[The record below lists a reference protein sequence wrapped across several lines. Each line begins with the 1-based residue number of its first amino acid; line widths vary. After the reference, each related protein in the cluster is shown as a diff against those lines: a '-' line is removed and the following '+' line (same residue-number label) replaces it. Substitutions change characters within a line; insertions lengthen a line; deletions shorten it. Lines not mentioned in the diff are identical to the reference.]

1 MRASLLV
8 KKFLSALVLVWLML
22 SAVFMLSRML
32 PGTFG
37 EEKMLQSQEGFY
49 SQSNHTSRAAAYN
62 ELLKRTRQDL
72 PVFYFSL
79 APINLQ
85 HNTGYSYLVPDPEWH
100 GLHNQYHFWLNDL
113 LQGNLG
119 TSFVNAKPVT
129 IVIREAGTTTLVISF
144 VSLALTIAIALGAGI
159 WMVQDTGKKLRKPL
173 LATLVVLDSM
183 PLFVFSLLLLLL
195 LANPD
200 AWQVFPVFGLG
211 ISLPGS
217 EHIWLSQAPYLIL
230 PVFCLT
236 LNNVPYLTNQFYN
249 YLSGTLQAG
258 YIRTA
263 RAKGLPSG
271 QVVTKHALKNAL
283 LPVITV
289 LSDML
294 PALVAGTVVIE
305 TIFAIP
311 GLGRLLVS
319 SVLARD
325 FPVII
330 GVMVLVAIVKMFS
343 NILADI
349 AYATTDPRIGRRAA

>member
-1 MRASLLV
+1 MRAPLFV
-8 KKFLSALVLVWLML
+8 KRFLSALLLVWFML
-22 SAVFMLSRML
+22 SAVFMLSRIL

-37 EEKMLQSQEGFY
+37 EEQMLHTQEGFY

-72 PVFYFSL
+72 PLFYFSL
-79 APINLQ
+79 APINSQ

-100 GLHNQYHFWLNDL
+100 GLHNQYHFWLKDL
-113 LQGNLG
+113 LQWNLG
-119 TSFVNAKPVT
+119 ASFVNAKPVT
-129 IVIREAGTTTLVISF
+129 TVIRDASATTLLISLT
-144 VSLALTIAIALGAGI
+144 SIALTIAIALGAGV
-159 WMVQDTGKKLRKPL
+159 WMVQDAGKKLRKPL

-200 AWQVFPVFGLG
+200 AWQLFPVFGLG
-211 ISLPGS
+211 ISMPGS
-217 EHIWLSQAPYLIL
+217 EQSWLLQAPYLVL
-230 PVFCLT
+230 PVLCLT

-249 YLSGTLQAG
+249 SLSGTLQAD

-263 RAKGLPSG
+263 RAKGLPTG
-271 QVVTKHALKNAL
+271 KVVTRHALKNAL

-294 PALVAGTVVIE
+294 PALIAGTVVIE
-305 TIFAIP
+305 TIFALP
-311 GLGRLLVS
+311 GLGRLLVN

-330 GVMVLVAIVKMFS
+330 GVMVLVAIVKMLS

-349 AYATTDPRIGRRAA
+349 AYAAADPRIGRRTT